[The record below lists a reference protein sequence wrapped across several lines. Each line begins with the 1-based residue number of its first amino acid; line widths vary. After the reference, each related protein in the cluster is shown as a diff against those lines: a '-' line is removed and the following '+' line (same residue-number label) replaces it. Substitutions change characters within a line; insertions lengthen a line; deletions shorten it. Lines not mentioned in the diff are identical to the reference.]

1 MAARIEIAVDVIAV
15 NGTGTVIV
23 VVIVIVI
30 VIPNRTAAAQITM
43 MTVTD
48 VRNARGARIVIADAN
63 GIANHAQDAA
73 GHVVEETAM
82 NTIATADDAPIV
94 AAMTGVVM
102 KGAMNRNGIAES
114 GAVGSAAV
122 VSAHM

>member
-23 VVIVIVI
+23 VVIVI

-82 NTIATADDAPIV
+82 NTIAIADDAPIV